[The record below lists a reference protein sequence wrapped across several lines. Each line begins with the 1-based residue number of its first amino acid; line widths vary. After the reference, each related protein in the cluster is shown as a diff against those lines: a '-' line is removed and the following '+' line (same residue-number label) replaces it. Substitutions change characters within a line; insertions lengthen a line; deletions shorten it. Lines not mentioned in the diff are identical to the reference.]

1 MKRDTASVQQ
11 NCVPAY
17 LAHIDDDGHKEL
29 VIEHLEA
36 VATMAGEFAAAF
48 GCREQGEQ
56 LGMAHD
62 IGKYSQAFQKRI
74 RGTRRRVDHS
84 TAGAYELLKQGAW
97 WGAYCVAG
105 HHGGLPDGG
114 TVNDTGALA
123 ARIQKAEDGKLE
135 DYSAFA
141 DEVALPK
148 ADQPS
153 LNVSHCK
160 TQEDFLFSNAFAVR
174 MLFSCLV
181 DSDFLCTEEFMQGQQ
196 RERLAYEP
204 VDQLAEKLEA
214 YIEQICRQA
223 RSSQL
228 NDIRQ
233 RVSSEC
239 LAAAQQQPGV
249 FTLTVPTGG
258 GKTLASMR
266 FALNHALQH
275 GMRRVIYAIPY
286 TSIIEQNAQVFR
298 DVFGVEN
305 VLEHHSNFDFADA
318 GDGIG
323 ERLRL
328 AAENW
333 DAPIVVTTNV
343 QLFESLFASRT
354 SRCRKLHNIV
364 GSVIVLDEA
373 QMIPVPCIDPCVHA
387 LAELVVNYGCSVVLC
402 TATQPALNG
411 RFEALNLQVGEIMS
425 DTHGLAEKL
434 ERVTYE
440 DAGKLGNEQLAQ
452 QLAAQPQVLCV
463 LNSRQQVRDVC
474 ALLHAA
480 GAEGIFQLSTLM
492 HSVHRSQ
499 VINEIRECLA
509 AGQPCR
515 VVSTSLVEAGVDL
528 DFPVVYRSLAGVD
541 SITQAAGRCNRE
553 GTLGRAG
560 GRVVVFRPEDGVRV
574 PAETEFRSGLTE
586 EALRAANSDFTSVGS
601 LESVEWYFK
610 VLMQVEGDRL
620 DKAGILKQL
629 GTYATCARER
639 AVSIPFRSVA
649 ESFRLIEEGSAPVI
663 IPDKA
668 VCREV
673 EALQAGFATRADM
686 RRLSRYSV
694 SVYQE
699 ALCGLVDCG
708 AAVEVGDQ
716 LYLLCDEALY
726 DEATGL
732 GADAGGRGLQW

>member
-1 MKRDTASVQQ
+1 MR
-11 NCVPAY
+11 
-17 LAHIDDDGHKEL
+17 
-29 VIEHLEA
+29 EHLEA
-36 VATMAGEFAAAF
+36 VAVMTGEFADAF

-62 IGKYSQAFQKRI
+62 IGKYSRAFQKRI
-74 RGTRRRVDHS
+74 RGSSCKVDHS
-84 TAGAYELLKQGAW
+84 TAGACELLKQGAW

-114 TVNDTGALA
+114 SDADPCDEGTLA

-148 ADQPS
+148 AARPL
-153 LNVSHCK
+153 LNVTHCK
-160 TQEDFLFSNAFAVR
+160 TPENQLFSNAFAVR

-181 DSDFLCTEEFMQGQQ
+181 DADFLCTEAFMQGQQ
-196 RERLAYEP
+196 REGLAYEP
-204 VDQLAEKLEA
+204 VDQLAEKLET
-214 YIEQICRQA
+214 YLEQMCGQA
-223 RSSQL
+223 CPSQL

-233 RVSSEC
+233 RISSEC
-239 LAAAQQQPGV
+239 LFAAQKQPGV

-266 FALNHALQH
+266 FALNHALRH
-275 GMRRVIYAIPY
+275 GMRRVVYAIPY

-298 DVFGVEN
+298 GVFGEEN

-343 QLFESLFASRT
+343 QFFESLLAAKT
-354 SRCRKLHNIV
+354 SRCRKLHNIA

-373 QMIPVPCIDPCVHA
+373 QMIPVPCIDPCVHV

-411 RFEALNLQVGEIMS
+411 RFEELSLKPREIMS
-425 DTHGLAEKL
+425 DPHGLAEKL

-440 DAGKLGNEQLAQ
+440 DAGELGNEQLARR
-452 QLAAQPQVLCV
+452 LAEELQVLCV

-474 ALLHAA
+474 ALLNAA
-480 GAEGIFQLSTLM
+480 GAEGVFHLSTLM
-492 HSVHRSQ
+492 HSVHRSR
-499 VINEIRECLA
+499 VIGKIRACLA

-553 GTLGRAG
+553 GTLGHAG

-574 PAETEFRSGLTE
+574 PAETRTRSSLTDGV
-586 EALRAANSDFTSVGS
+586 LRTVGDDFTRIGS
-601 LESVEWYFK
+601 LESVEQYFE
-610 VLMQVEGDRL
+610 VLMKVEGDRL
-620 DKAGILKQL
+620 DKAGVLKRL
-629 GTYATCARER
+629 GTYAKCAGKR
-639 AVSIPFRSVA
+639 ADSIPFRSVA
-649 ESFRLIEEGSAPVI
+649 ESFHLIEEGAIPVI
-663 IPDKA
+663 IPDEA
-668 VCREV
+668 VRSEV
-673 EALQAGFATRADM
+673 KALQGGFATRADM

-694 SVYQE
+694 SVRQKE
-699 ALCGLVDCG
+699 LRGLVDCR
-708 AAVEVGDQ
+708 AIVEKGDH
-716 LYLLCDEALY
+716 LYLLCDEGLY
-726 DEATGL
+726 DEVIGL
-732 GADAGGRGLQW
+732 SMDAGGRGVWM

>member
-1 MKRDTASVQQ
+1 MR
-11 NCVPAY
+11 
-17 LAHIDDDGHKEL
+17 
-29 VIEHLEA
+29 EHLEA
-36 VATMAGEFAAAF
+36 VAVMTGEFADAF

-62 IGKYSQAFQKRI
+62 IGKYSRAFQKRI
-74 RGTRRRVDHS
+74 RGSSCKVDHS
-84 TAGAYELLKQGAW
+84 TAGACELLKQGAW

-114 TVNDTGALA
+114 SDADPCDKGTLA
-123 ARIQKAEDGKLE
+123 ARIQKVEDGKLE

-148 ADQPS
+148 AAQPS
-153 LNVSHCK
+153 LDVAHCK
-160 TQEDFLFSNAFAVR
+160 TPENQLFSNAFAVR

-181 DSDFLCTEEFMQGQQ
+181 DADFLCTEAFMQGQQ
-196 RERLAYEP
+196 REGLAYEP
-204 VDQLAEKLEA
+204 VDQLAEKLET
-214 YIEQICRQA
+214 YLEQMCGQA
-223 RSSQL
+223 CPSQL

-233 RVSSEC
+233 RISSEC

-266 FALNHALQH
+266 FALNHALRY
-275 GMRRVIYAIPY
+275 GMRRVVYAIPY

-298 DVFGVEN
+298 DVFGGEN

-333 DAPIVVTTNV
+333 EAPIVVTTNV
-343 QLFESLFASRT
+343 QFFESLFAAKT
-354 SRCRKLHNIV
+354 SRCRKLHNIA

-373 QMIPVPCIDPCVHA
+373 QMIPVPCIDPCVHV

-411 RFEALNLQVGEIMS
+411 RFEELSLEPREIMS
-425 DTHGLAEKL
+425 DPHGLAERL

-440 DAGKLGNEQLAQ
+440 DAGELSNEQLARRLADEQ
-452 QLAAQPQVLCV
+452 QALCV

-474 ALLHAA
+474 ALLQEA
-480 GAEGIFQLSTLM
+480 GEEGIFHLSTLM

-499 VINEIRECLA
+499 VIGEIRERLA

-560 GRVVVFRPEDGVRV
+560 GRMVVFRPEDGVRV
-574 PAETEFRSGLTE
+574 PAETKFRSGLTE
-586 EALRAANSDFTSVGS
+586 EVLRAAGSDFTSVGS
-601 LESVEWYFK
+601 LESVERYFT
-610 VLMQVEGDRL
+610 VLIQVEGDRL
-620 DKAGILKQL
+620 DKAGVLKQL
-629 GTYATCARER
+629 GTCATCAGSR
-639 AVSIPFRSVA
+639 APSISFRSVA
-649 ESFRLIEEGSAPVI
+649 ESFHLIEEGSVPVI
-663 IPDKA
+663 IPDEA
-668 VCREV
+668 IRREV
-673 EALQAGFATRADM
+673 EALQAGFATRTDM

-694 SVYQE
+694 SVYQATLKE
-699 ALCGLVDCG
+699 LAECG
-708 AAVEVGDQ
+708 AIEEVGDR
-716 LYLLCDEALY
+716 LYLLCDEELY
-726 DEATGL
+726 DDATGL
-732 GADAGGRGLQW
+732 ETKGGGRGLQW